1 MVVVPDLHMTVRMCT
16 AACVFL
22 HSIYPSH
29 ARDSKRLHGR
39 SSSRPLLCI
48 CRPQVLLHWLQV
60 LAESCKAA
68 AENGGTAK
76 TPQDIMMSYAR
87 SFMTS
92 PVFKASK
99 HWCLC
104 PAMCSGLHPCLAWSL
119 LPCAAASKMAWIHLT

>member
-1 MVVVPDLHMTVRMCT
+1 MPQPQ
-16 AACVFL
+16 AC
-22 HSIYPSH
+22 SQ
-29 ARDSKRLHGR
+29 
-39 SSSRPLLCI
+39 SSSNSLC
-48 CRPQVLLHWLQV
+48 CTQLPPPWLQV

-99 HWCLC
+99 NRCAFAQPCAL
-104 PAMCSGLHPCLAWSL
+104 GLHPSPPQAWRGLYCL
-119 LPCAAASKMAWIHLT
+119 CRAAASKKPPTPFALMPCGPALVTPPL